1 MGDSQFDTW
10 TRRQFGFGLA
20 TGGTLA
26 TLLGLLG
33 RDEAAAKTKH
43 GQKRKRRKKRQRRQ
57 RRREQNQT
65 AQTPSVTPGPSPSNL
80 PDIVLITVDDMRESD
95 YLALPQT
102 RALLRDQGTAYPNYF
117 ATTPLCGPS
126 RASVLRGQYAHN
138 TGILRNG
145 GSEGGWDTFHDS
157 GADQHTI
164 ATWLRGA
171 QPAYRTAFVGK
182 YLNGY
187 NSRQNQIAPGWSDW
201 YVPVPV
207 SFYNYTLNV
216 NGVPEAYGNEDA
228 DYLTDVLAE
237 KARAVITS
245 TPVNTPLFLYF
256 APKSPHGPATP
267 ARRHIGAFANQ
278 PLDQSGSFNEE
289 DMSDKPQYM
298 QRPLLSEEE
307 IDELAQTNRNRL
319 ESLLAVDEAVAS
331 IVATL
336 EQTGRLG
343 RAYIVFVTDNGF
355 LLGQHR
361 RTAKQVPYEEAIR
374 MSLLVR
380 GPNVPSGRV
389 NDALVANIDLGP
401 TFAAF
406 AGVATAGFVD
416 GRSFAE
422 TFRGGTSARQA
433 LLIEGY
439 GKEEQ
444 DPEEVETLL
453 AAANARTTPEYHAI
467 RTADWLYVE
476 YENAAQERELYDLNA
491 DPFELQ
497 SRHADPIYAETVQ
510 ALSAWLA
517 TLEDCDAAGCRDAEN
532 SPPG

>member
-1 MGDSQFDTW
+1 
-10 TRRQFGFGLA
+10 
-20 TGGTLA
+20 
-26 TLLGLLG
+26 
-33 RDEAAAKTKH
+33 
-43 GQKRKRRKKRQRRQ
+43 
-57 RRREQNQT
+57 
-65 AQTPSVTPGPSPSNL
+65 
-80 PDIVLITVDDMRESD
+80 
-95 YLALPQT
+95 
-102 RALLRDQGTAYPNYF
+102 
-117 ATTPLCGPS
+117 
-126 RASVLRGQYAHN
+126 LRGQYAHN

-145 GSEGGWDTFHDS
+145 GPEGGWGTFHDS
-157 GADQHTI
+157 GADQSTI

-187 NSRQNQIAPGWSDW
+187 RAARNQIAPGWTDW

-207 SFYNYTLNV
+207 SFYNYSLNV
-216 NGVPEAYGNEDA
+216 NGVPEEHGNADA

-256 APKSPHGPATP
+256 APKAPHGPATP
-267 ARRHIGAFANQ
+267 ARRHLGAFANQ
-278 PLDQSGSFNEE
+278 SLDQSGSFNEE
-289 DMSDKPQYM
+289 DMTDKPQYM

-307 IDELAQTNRNRL
+307 IDDLAQRNRNRL

-331 IVATL
+331 IIATL

-374 MSLLVR
+374 MSMLAR
-380 GPNVPSGRV
+380 GPGVAGGSV

-401 TFAAF
+401 TFAAL
-406 AGVATAGFVD
+406 AGVAPAGFVD
-416 GRSFAE
+416 GRSFVE
-422 TFRGGTSARQA
+422 TFRGDDLARQA
-433 LLIEGY
+433 LLIAGY
-439 GKEEQ
+439 GKQEQ
-444 DPEEVETLL
+444 DPEEDEALL
-453 AAANARTTPEYHAI
+453 AAANERTTPEYHAI

-476 YENAAQERELYDLNA
+476 YDNAAQERELYDLNA
-491 DPFELQ
+491 DLVEMESL
-497 SRHADPIYAETVQ
+497 HADPAHAETVQ

-517 TLEDCDAAGCRDAEN
+517 TLDGCQAAGCRAAEN
-532 SPPG
+532 GPPA